1 MGLLEI
7 TKRFNNKEKCEEYIH
22 KVRWPN
28 GVTCPKCG
36 SGSPYRLSSVKKF
49 ECSKCGYQFS
59 ITSGTIFHK
68 TYVPLPK
75 WFLAIYLI
83 CVSKQNVKVNQ
94 IHVALDLPYKTA
106 WYMCKRINQAFKNP
120 EFKNFC
126 SMFGSKD
133 LDLND

>member
-7 TKRFNNKEKCEEYIH
+7 TKRFSSQEKCQEYIK
-22 KVRWPN
+22 KVRWPD
-28 GVTCPKCG
+28 GVTCPKCSRG
-36 SGSPYRLSSVKKF
+36 NPYPLRSVKKF
-49 ECSKCGYQFS
+49 ECSNCGHQFS

-94 IHVALDLPYKTA
+94 IHAALDLPYKTA
-106 WYMCKRINQAFKNP
+106 WHIYQRINQALRKG
-120 EFKNFC
+120 ELKEFC
-126 SMFGSKD
+126 SMTGIASVKQKD
-133 LDLND
+133 